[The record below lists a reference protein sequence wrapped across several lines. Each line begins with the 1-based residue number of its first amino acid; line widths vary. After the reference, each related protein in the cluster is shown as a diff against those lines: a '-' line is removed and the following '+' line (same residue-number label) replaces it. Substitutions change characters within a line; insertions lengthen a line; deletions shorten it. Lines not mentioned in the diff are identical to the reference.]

1 MSFTFSFSFRTLPNN
16 TLLSNKPPQTININK
31 QLCSNLF
38 FQLSSHQSK
47 PSKFNHIQTEYLRY
61 LARYHSNPY
70 RHLKTFSKSPKYAN
84 RHRNVMN
91 ELYYVYNK
99 VQTANK
105 GINTDFTYYNNKI
118 NNIPRCRDKAY
129 TDGNF
134 FPTQINKVKHY
145 DKVYINPNVT
155 NTTTT
160 NNNNNEQSREEKEE
174 DDDDNDNDDQ
184 LYVRGYVITR
194 FPLKKYVLLKQKK
207 TPKIEI
213 KPRLYAT
220 DVYLELEKGINNDGT
235 KNIQKDYDLFL
246 LGNEIHET
254 RRPPI
259 KFK

>member
-1 MSFTFSFSFRTLPNN
+1 MSSTFTFSFRTLPNN

-31 QLCSNLF
+31 QPCSNLF
-38 FQLSSHQSK
+38 FQLSSYNSQ

-61 LARYHSNPY
+61 ITRYHNNPY
-70 RHLKTFSKSPKYAN
+70 RHLKTLSKSPKYGN

-91 ELYYVYNK
+91 DLYYVYNK
-99 VQTANK
+99 VKTVNK
-105 GINTDFTYYNNKI
+105 GINTDFTCYTNKL
-118 NNIPRCRDKAY
+118 NNIPRYREKVYA
-129 TDGNF
+129 DGSNF
-134 FPTQINKVKHY
+134 FPTQINKVNHY
-145 DKVYINPNVT
+145 DKAYIDSNITNP
-155 NTTTT
+155 TTT
-160 NNNNNEQSREEKEE
+160 NNNEHSREEKE
-174 DDDDNDNDDQ
+174 DDNDDNDNDDQ
-184 LYVRGYVITR
+184 LYGRGYVIPR
-194 FPLKKYVLLKQKK
+194 FPQKKYIVLKQKR

-213 KPRLYAT
+213 KPQLYAK